1 MAWRING
8 DHTARAATV
17 LQELLP
23 MVNPSEDHRT
33 LYVSEGAESGFCI
46 EADRGKNFHSVS
58 RSADLA
64 RACWRRPAAPVKGE
78 PSKDGVLFRTLV

>member
-1 MAWRING
+1 MG
-8 DHTARAATV
+8 YHTARAATV

-46 EADRGKNFHSVS
+46 EADRDKISIRYH
-58 RSADLA
+58 DLRGSGTRLA
-64 RACWRRPAAPVKGE
+64 GGGQLPR
-78 PSKDGVLFRTLV
+78 